1 MLGFG
6 NIRRFLR
13 ADSGV
18 TAIEF
23 AIIAP
28 LLVLLLFGTIEM
40 GRLLWVRAVFSHAIS
55 ETARLVQVPVA
66 EVTAAALEAAMI
78 DTLTESGYPD
88 VTVFAETIDET
99 SGISWRLVVTNSV
112 ALNVPFFDLA
122 AVTLRVETV
131 AFPGSLE

>member
-28 LLVLLLFGTIEM
+28 LLVLLLFSTIEM

-66 EVTAAALEAAMI
+66 EVTAAALEAAMV

-88 VTVFAETIDET
+88 VTVFAEPIGET
-99 SGISWRLVVTNSV
+99 PGISWRLVVTNSV

-122 AVTLRVETV
+122 AVPLRVETV